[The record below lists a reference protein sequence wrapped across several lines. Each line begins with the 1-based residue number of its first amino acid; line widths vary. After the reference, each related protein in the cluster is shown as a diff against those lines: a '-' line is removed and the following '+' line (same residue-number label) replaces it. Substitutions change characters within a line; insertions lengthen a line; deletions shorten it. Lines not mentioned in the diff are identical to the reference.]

1 MNAIDHVLNFKIH
14 AFFFYHSFLKTEMES
29 IIEDDDDD
37 DDWTFCLQA
46 VFKPLHN
53 WDVGNIRDRIWV
65 WGCLRLEF

>member
-53 WDVGNIRDRIWV
+53 
-65 WGCLRLEF
+65 